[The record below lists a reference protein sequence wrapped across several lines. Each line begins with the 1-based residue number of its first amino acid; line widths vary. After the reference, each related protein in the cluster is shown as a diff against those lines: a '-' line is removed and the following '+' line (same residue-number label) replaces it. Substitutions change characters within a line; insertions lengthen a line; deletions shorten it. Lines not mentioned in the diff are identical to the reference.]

1 VKLLVEGLDLAGKS
15 TLSRGL
21 LARIAPQLALRR
33 NALVLDNPVYLF
45 ADDLRRARTVDG
57 AVLGPLYVAALELD
71 LQRVVSDTDRA
82 AHVLQDSLVG
92 LRSYCYYA
100 ARGDEALAGKFAQ
113 MLDDGRHPVFD
124 KAVVLT
130 ASIAKRR
137 ERLEERR
144 RLAPHEVAEDD
155 LAVEKNPAM
164 FMCMEEIL
172 VREAQRRYGAL
183 VIDTT
188 EMSQQEVLGA
198 ALEAVR

>member
-1 VKLLVEGLDLAGKS
+1 MKLLVEGLDLAGKS

-21 LARIAPQLALRR
+21 LAGIAPQLALRR

-45 ADDLRRARTVDG
+45 ADELRRARTVDS
-57 AVLGPLYVAALELD
+57 AVLGPLYIAALELD
-71 LQRVVSDTDRA
+71 LQRVVTDTDA
-82 AHVLQDSLVG
+82 TTHVLQDSLVG

-100 ARGDEALAGKFAQ
+100 ARGDEALAAKFAQ

-144 RLAPHEVAEDD
+144 RLAPHEIAEDD
-155 LAVEKNPAM
+155 LAVEKDPAT
-164 FMCMEEIL
+164 FMRMEEIL
-172 VREAQRRYGAL
+172 VREAQRRYGSV

-188 EMSQQEVLGA
+188 EMSRQEVLGA